1 MLTLDQDGSALTVTQ
16 EGVTMPAN
24 YSFKCINDFVHAH
37 DTDFE
42 SLQYLALG
50 MAAYIEQQELNK

>member
-1 MLTLDQDGSALTVTQ
+1 MLTIDQNGSALTVTQ

-24 YSFKCINDFVHAH
+24 YSFKCINDFVHAR

-42 SLQYLALG
+42 DLQHLALG
-50 MAAYIEQQELNK
+50 MAAYIEQLEKK

>member
-1 MLTLDQDGSALTVTQ
+1 MLTLDQEGSALTVTQ

-42 SLQYLALG
+42 SLQYLALE